1 MRRCYCHRRART
13 RRWRYDAAAS
23 QHRIATVAA
32 TTTLS
37 WHSVGA
43 TTIIS
48 RPSKTTYL
56 QASLIRY
63 NPEKGDHFF
72 DDLLRTS
79 SSSSRLTP
87 IGLARCRLMKFA
99 YLSYVYF
106 PKKNFLV
113 LPSLRPSSSSRVQ
126 SEFHSS
132 KSTY

>member
-1 MRRCYCHRRART
+1 MRRVDATATAGT
-13 RRWRYDAAAS
+13 RRRRRRYDAAAS

-79 SSSSRLTP
+79 SSHR
-87 IGLARCRLMKFA
+87 
-99 YLSYVYF
+99 YVE
-106 PKKNFLV
+106 N
-113 LPSLRPSSSSRVQ
+113 
-126 SEFHSS
+126 
-132 KSTY
+132 